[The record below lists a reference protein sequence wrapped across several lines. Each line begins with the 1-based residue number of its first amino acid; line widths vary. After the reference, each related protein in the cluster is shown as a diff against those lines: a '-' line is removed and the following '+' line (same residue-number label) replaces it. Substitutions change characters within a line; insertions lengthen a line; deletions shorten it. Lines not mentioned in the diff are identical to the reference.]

1 MVKQQ
6 TVRRKKLPF
15 LSHLISFSL
24 NVNRF
29 CVLVH
34 LEIVEELG
42 FMLLFRFDPIHM
54 TKNDWSHQ
62 FEPEKTH

>member
-1 MVKQQ
+1 M
-6 TVRRKKLPF
+6 
-15 LSHLISFSL
+15 
-24 NVNRF
+24 NRF

-42 FMLLFRFDPIHM
+42 FMLLVRFDPIHM